1 MILIKDQDEIQ
12 KVKAACQVVA
22 QVFREIEGSVKAGIS
37 TLELNA
43 TIEGLIRKLG
53 AQPAFLGYRGYKHA
67 ACISVNS
74 EVVHGIPGQ
83 RRLQEGDVVGV
94 DVGALL
100 NGFYGDAARTYAI
113 GEVSNAAR
121 KLMRAGEECL
131 ELAIKQARAGRHL
144 GDIGSV
150 IERHAA
156 RAKFSVVRDLFGH
169 GIGRSLHEDP
179 LIPNFGMGGQ
189 GAELRPGMIL
199 AIEPM
204 LNAGESQVMTL
215 SDGWTVVTADNS
227 LSVHFENTIL
237 ITEGDPEV
245 LTK

>member
-1 MILIKDQDEIQ
+1 MILIKDQDEIRQ
-12 KVKAACQVVA
+12 VKAACQVVA
-22 QVFREIEGSVKAGIS
+22 GVFREVEGLIKAGIS
-37 TLELNA
+37 TAELDA
-43 TIEGLIRKLG
+43 AIEGSIRKQG

-67 ACISVNS
+67 SCLSVNA
-74 EVVHGIPGQ
+74 EVVHGIPGS
-83 RRLQEGDVVGV
+83 RRLQDGDVVGV
-94 DVGALL
+94 DIGAQL

-113 GEVSNAAR
+113 GEVTSQAQ
-121 KLMRAGEECL
+121 KLLRVGEECL

-150 IERHAA
+150 IEQHAA

-179 LIPNFGMGGQ
+179 LIPNFGMAGQ

-204 LNAGESQVMTL
+204 VNAGGSQVMTL

-227 LSVHFENTIL
+227 LSVHFEHTVL